1 MRRVDAL
8 MLAELAEVIDKR
20 PDRDRYTKPMADEA
34 QQHLHALV
42 TRRRQLVRLLE
53 HFRFIC

>member
-1 MRRVDAL
+1 